1 MPIQELSEEAKD
13 AVRAIQLRSFV
24 NPKKFFK
31 KNELTKF
38 PKFFQVGT
46 VVAGPTDFKDRKLTR
61 KERKQGVADELL
73 ADDERIAYSKGKFK
87 EIQAEREDISRKKM
101 IMKKAIKKYHGR
113 RRKEKARK

>member
-1 MPIQELSEEAKD
+1 MKD

-46 VVAGPTDFKDRKLTR
+46 VVSGPTDGKDMRLT
-61 KERKQGVADELL
+61 KTERKQNVVDELL
-73 ADDERIAYSKGKFK
+73 EEDEALAYSKGKFK
-87 EIQAEREDISRKKM
+87 AIQAEKEDLSKRKM
-101 IMKKAIKKYHGR
+101 ILKRAIKKNKIRKH
-113 RRKEKARK
+113 KEKARK